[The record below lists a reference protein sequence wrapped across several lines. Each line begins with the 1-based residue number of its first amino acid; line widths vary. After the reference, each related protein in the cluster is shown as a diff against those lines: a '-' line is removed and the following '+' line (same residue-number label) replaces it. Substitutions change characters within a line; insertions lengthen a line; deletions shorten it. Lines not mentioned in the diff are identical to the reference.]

1 MKAHPY
7 ASLFPMM
14 SEAEFCALKAD
25 IKAHGLIEY
34 PTVGHDGTLLLD
46 GRNRAK
52 ACDEL
57 GIDFPTQ
64 QIGPDDDELQ
74 VVISANLHRR
84 HLASSQRAM
93 VAARLATLRN
103 GQRKNSSAPSFDG
116 AASRDDAAQLL
127 NVSTKSLD
135 RAKHVIEHGSK
146 ELIAAVEGREL
157 SVSLAEKLCKQC
169 EDKREQTKLI
179 KQGVKVVR
187 ETVSPSTTVSSGK
200 KGSLF
205 ETAAGKATTEQVAE
219 VELWLEQQDE
229 RPAFERFQTLWNAT
243 DDIGRA
249 AMRAFVL
256 DAA

>member
-1 MKAHPY
+1 MKTHPY

-93 VAARLATLRN
+93 VAARLATLSN
-103 GQRKNSSAPSFDG
+103 GQHGKALSNDG
-116 AASRDDAAQLL
+116 ASSRDDAAQLL

-169 EDKREQTKLI
+169 EICSPVDRSRIRQ
-179 KQGVKVVR
+179 QGMEDTWLRLAGVV
-187 ETVSPSTTVSSGK
+187 P
-200 KGSLF
+200 
-205 ETAAGKATTEQVAE
+205 
-219 VELWLEQQDE
+219 
-229 RPAFERFQTLWNAT
+229 
-243 DDIGRA
+243 GR
-249 AMRAFVL
+249 
-256 DAA
+256 